1 VIRFDDRVALV
12 VGGSGGIGLATL
24 EAFSEA
30 GAKTVCLDVR
40 PPSEGE
46 HAFLDLFVEVD
57 VSDGSAVQAAVT
69 EVAEAAGRIDVVV
82 YCAGITR
89 DAALWKLSAEDW
101 ASVIGVNL
109 TGAFN
114 VLGSVTPH
122 LRKHGG
128 AVVLVASI
136 NGERGKRG
144 QANYAASKGGLIAL
158 GKTAARE
165 LGYFGVRV
173 NVISPGLI
181 ETPMIAKLPDE
192 VLARARNE
200 AVLERRGRPEDVA
213 NAALFLTS
221 ELSAHITGQVLRVDG
236 GQLI

>member
-1 VIRFDDRVALV
+1 MIRFDDRVALV

-89 DAALWKLSAEDW
+89 DAALWKLSAED
-101 ASVIGVNL
+101 
-109 TGAFN
+109 
-114 VLGSVTPH
+114 
-122 LRKHGG
+122 
-128 AVVLVASI
+128 
-136 NGERGKRG
+136 
-144 QANYAASKGGLIAL
+144 
-158 GKTAARE
+158 
-165 LGYFGVRV
+165 
-173 NVISPGLI
+173 
-181 ETPMIAKLPDE
+181 
-192 VLARARNE
+192 
-200 AVLERRGRPEDVA
+200 
-213 NAALFLTS
+213 
-221 ELSAHITGQVLRVDG
+221 
-236 GQLI
+236 

>member
-1 VIRFDDRVALV
+1 M
-12 VGGSGGIGLATL
+12 
-24 EAFSEA
+24 
-30 GAKTVCLDVR
+30 
-40 PPSEGE
+40 
-46 HAFLDLFVEVD
+46 
-57 VSDGSAVQAAVT
+57 
-69 EVAEAAGRIDVVV
+69 
-82 YCAGITR
+82 
-89 DAALWKLSAEDW
+89 
-101 ASVIGVNL
+101 
-109 TGAFN
+109 
-114 VLGSVTPH
+114 
-122 LRKHGG
+122 
-128 AVVLVASI
+128 LVASI